1 MPFVIGE
8 TIGPY
13 QLVDQLG
20 LGGMA
25 LVFKAYHPKLDRF
38 VAIKVLHQAF
48 TADSNFLARFQREA
62 RVVAALDHPNIVPIY
77 DYSEYEGRPYLVM
90 KFIEGET
97 LKARMDRGPLEISEI
112 VQIVD
117 KIGDALAYAHAHSV
131 LHRDIKPSNVLLSK
145 DGQIYLADFG
155 LARMAQST
163 GASLT
168 SDRFVGTPQYI
179 SPEQAMSKSDLDA
192 RTDIYSFGVMLYE
205 MLVGQVPYTADTPFA
220 IIHDHIYSPLPLPR
234 KVNPQ
239 VSEAEQRVL
248 LKALAKDPENRFSD
262 IHEFVKA
269 FHAAEEGNPSGV
281 PGGGEIHTLI
291 EETSFQEK
299 TQLQDQVGPALAAP
313 VSEVPAPATP
323 TVISKV
329 SQVPAALPEKHN
341 DNKIW
346 GIGVA
351 VVAGLVLLIVCM
363 VLVLPRLQGFRT
375 NKALQ
380 KTATAVVAA
389 ATQAQVALTGQVS
402 TAPSTND
409 LAGAQKYLEVSVTD
423 WANGDLT
430 SATKDLAAMQ
440 KAAGVD
446 NVAFMTQAIGYLMD
460 KQAWLLAGM
469 VIFDNP
475 TLRPVL
481 TTTRKLFEPIHQ
493 ILYQA
498 AGDKLAGPF
507 FTRYGKHPFF
517 VVAIVRHELLYGDPV
532 KASTQLSAILANQA
546 ELAQF
551 PEARLLEIEVHQKQN
566 DIAGAQQLLQTLQAQ
581 SQLPNWIQQA
591 LAELAVKL
599 NTK

>member
-25 LVFKAYHPKLDRF
+25 LVFKAYHPRLDRF

-48 TADSNFLARFQREA
+48 TDDSNFLARFQREA

-112 VQIVD
+112 TQIVD
-117 KIGDALAYAHAHSV
+117 KIGDALAYAHVHSV
-131 LHRDIKPSNVLLSK
+131 LHRDIKPSNVLLAK

-179 SPEQAMSKSDLDA
+179 SPEQAMSKPDLDA

-239 VSEAEQRVL
+239 VSEAEQLVL

-262 IHEFVKA
+262 INEFVKA

-291 EETSFQEK
+291 EENPFEEEP
-299 TQLQDQVGPALAAP
+299 QDAVMP
-313 VSEVPAPATP
+313 VPAVPVPATP
-323 TVISKV
+323 TLISKV
-329 SQVPAALPEKHN
+329 SQVPPALPVKSSE
-341 DNKIW
+341 NKIW
-346 GIGVA
+346 WIGGA
-351 VVAGLVLLIVCM
+351 VVAGLVLLILCM
-363 VLVLPRLQGFRT
+363 IIVLPRLQGLRA
-375 NKALQ
+375 NKAAQ

-389 ATQAQVALTGQVS
+389 APLGQASPAGQVS
-402 TAPSTND
+402 PTGRASTAPPTND

-423 WANGDLT
+423 WANGDIAG
-430 SATKDLAAMQ
+430 ATKDLAAMQ

-446 NVAFMTQAIGYLMD
+446 NVAFATQAIGYLMD

-493 ILYQA
+493 ILYRA

-507 FTRYGKHPFF
+507 MTRFYKHPSF
-517 VVAIVRHELLYGDPV
+517 VVAVARYDLLYGDPV
-532 KASTQLSAILANQA
+532 KANNELSAILANPA
-546 ELAQF
+546 ELAEF
-551 PEARLLEIEVHQKQN
+551 PETRLLEIEVHQKQN

-591 LAELAVKL
+591 AAELAVKL